1 MKNNE
6 IIAKVE
12 RAIADLKQG
21 KLIIVADSEKR
32 EAEGDMLGLADFVTP
47 ENVNFMITHARGL
60 LCVPMAK
67 SVAEKL
73 DLHPMTKSHDAFG
86 TAFTVS
92 TDSKETTTGISA
104 FDRTTTIQ
112 KLAQSTDANDFYH
125 PGHIFPLIARD
136 NGVIERDGHTEAA
149 IDLAKIAQATPVA
162 YICEVVREN
171 GRMARRPQLKQ
182 IAQENNLTFI
192 TIADIINYRYLKN
205 FNILQSVSDVDLPTK
220 FGHFRLK
227 SFTYKDEPVLVIY
240 KGQIENKSDLLLRV
254 HSECLT
260 GDILGSKRC
269 DCGEQL
275 EQSLQRIEKNG
286 SGAVIY
292 LHQEG
297 RGIGLINKLRA
308 YQLQDEG
315 LDTVEANLKLGFKAD
330 QRDYR
335 VVLAVLE
342 ELGIES
348 VDLLTNNPDK
358 LKQLEQFGLK
368 VNRVPLETEPNAND
382 IDYLRT
388 KKQKFNHLLNEVN

>member
-1 MKNNE
+1 MQSNE
-6 IIAKVE
+6 IIEKVE
-12 RAIADLKQG
+12 RAVEDLKQG

-32 EAEGDMLGLADFVTP
+32 EAEGDMIGLADFATP

-67 SVAEKL
+67 SVAQKL
-73 DLHPMTKSHDAFG
+73 NLHPMTQSHDAFG
-86 TAFTVS
+86 TAFTIS

-104 FDRTTTIQ
+104 FDRATTIQ
-112 KLAQSTDANDFYH
+112 KLAQSDDANDFYH
-125 PGHIFPLIARD
+125 PGHIFPLIAKD
-136 NGVIERDGHTEAA
+136 NGVLDRDGHTEAA
-149 IDLAKIAQATPVA
+149 IDLAKIAHATPVA
-162 YICEVVREN
+162 YICEVVKEN
-171 GRMARRPQLKQ
+171 GRMARRPELRK
-182 IAQENNLTFI
+182 IAADNGLTFV
-192 TIADIINYRYLKN
+192 TIADILNYRYLKN
-205 FNILQSVSDVDLPTK
+205 FDVLQEVSDVDLPTK

-227 SFTYKDEPVLVIY
+227 SFTYRDEPVLVVY
-240 KGQIENKSDLLLRV
+240 KGQIKDQADLLLRV

-269 DCGEQL
+269 DCGAQL
-275 EQSLQRIEKNG
+275 EQSLQRIEENG

-308 YQLQDEG
+308 YQLQDQG
-315 LDTVEANLKLGFKAD
+315 LDTVEANLELGFKAD

-335 VVLAVLE
+335 VVLSVLE
-342 ELGIES
+342 ELGVNS

-368 VNRVPLETEPNAND
+368 VNRLALETKPNEND
-382 IDYLRT
+382 IDYLKT

>member
-32 EAEGDMLGLADFVTP
+32 EAEGDMVGLADFVTP

-73 DLHPMTKSHDAFG
+73 NLHPMTKSHDAFG

-104 FDRTTTIQ
+104 FDRAKTIQ
-112 KLAQSTDANDFYH
+112 KLAQSNDANDFYH

-149 IDLAKIAQATPVA
+149 IDLAKIAQVTPVA

-182 IAQENNLTFI
+182 IAQENNLAFI

-205 FNILQSVSDVDLPTK
+205 FNILQAVSDVDLPTK

-260 GDILGSKRC
+260 GDILGSRRC

-335 VVLAVLE
+335 IVLAILE
-342 ELGIES
+342 ELGVES

-368 VNRVPLETEPNAND
+368 VNRIALETKPNAND
-382 IDYLRT
+382 IDYLKT
-388 KKQKFNHLLNEVN
+388 KKQKFNHLLNEVD

>member
-32 EAEGDMLGLADFVTP
+32 EAEGDMVGLADFVTP

-73 DLHPMTKSHDAFG
+73 NLHPMTKSHDAFG

-92 TDSKETTTGISA
+92 TDSKETTTGISS
-104 FDRTTTIQ
+104 FDRAKTIQ
-112 KLAQSTDANDFYH
+112 KLAQSNDANDFYH

-149 IDLAKIAQATPVA
+149 IDLAKIAQVTPVA

-182 IAQENNLTFI
+182 IAQENNLAFI

-205 FNILQSVSDVDLPTK
+205 FNILQAVSDVDLPTK

-260 GDILGSKRC
+260 GDILGSRRC

-335 VVLAVLE
+335 IVLAILE
-342 ELGIES
+342 ELGVES

-368 VNRVPLETEPNAND
+368 VNRIALETKPNAND
-382 IDYLRT
+382 IDYLKT
-388 KKQKFNHLLNEVN
+388 KKQKFNHLLNEVD

>member
-1 MKNNE
+1 M
-6 IIAKVE
+6 
-12 RAIADLKQG
+12 
-21 KLIIVADSEKR
+21 
-32 EAEGDMLGLADFVTP
+32 
-47 ENVNFMITHARGL
+47 
-60 LCVPMAK
+60 
-67 SVAEKL
+67 
-73 DLHPMTKSHDAFG
+73 
-86 TAFTVS
+86 
-92 TDSKETTTGISA
+92 
-104 FDRTTTIQ
+104 
-112 KLAQSTDANDFYH
+112 
-125 PGHIFPLIARD
+125 
-136 NGVIERDGHTEAA
+136 
-149 IDLAKIAQATPVA
+149 
-162 YICEVVREN
+162 
-171 GRMARRPQLKQ
+171 
-182 IAQENNLTFI
+182 
-192 TIADIINYRYLKN
+192 
-205 FNILQSVSDVDLPTK
+205 
-220 FGHFRLK
+220 
-227 SFTYKDEPVLVIY
+227 
-240 KGQIENKSDLLLRV
+240 LLRV

-315 LDTVEANLKLGFKAD
+315 LDTVEANLRLGFKAD

-335 VVLAVLE
+335 VVLAILE
-342 ELGIES
+342 ELGVES

-368 VNRVPLETEPNAND
+368 VNRVALETEPNDND

>member
-1 MKNNE
+1 MQSNE
-6 IIAKVE
+6 IIEKVE
-12 RAIADLKQG
+12 RAVEDLKQG

-32 EAEGDMLGLADFVTP
+32 EAEGDMIGLADFATP

-67 SVAEKL
+67 SVAQKL
-73 DLHPMTKSHDAFG
+73 NLHPMTQSHDAFG
-86 TAFTVS
+86 TAFTIS

-104 FDRTTTIQ
+104 FDRATTIQ
-112 KLAQSTDANDFYH
+112 KLAQSDDANDFYH
-125 PGHIFPLIARD
+125 PGHIFPLIAKD
-136 NGVIERDGHTEAA
+136 NGVLDRDGHTEAA
-149 IDLAKIAQATPVA
+149 IDLAKIAHATPVA
-162 YICEVVREN
+162 YICEVVKEN
-171 GRMARRPQLKQ
+171 GRMARRPELRK
-182 IAQENNLTFI
+182 IAADNGLTFI
-192 TIADIINYRYLKN
+192 TIADILNYRYLKN
-205 FNILQSVSDVDLPTK
+205 FDVLQEVSDVDLPTK

-227 SFTYKDEPVLVIY
+227 SFTYRDEPVLVVY
-240 KGQIENKSDLLLRV
+240 KGQIKDQADLLLRV

-269 DCGEQL
+269 DCGAQL
-275 EQSLQRIEKNG
+275 EQSLQRIEENG

-308 YQLQDEG
+308 YQLQDQG
-315 LDTVEANLKLGFKAD
+315 LDTVEANLELGFKAD

-335 VVLAVLE
+335 VVLSVLE
-342 ELGIES
+342 ELGVNS

-368 VNRVPLETEPNAND
+368 VNRIALETKPNAND

-388 KKQKFNHLLNEVN
+388 KKQKFNHLLNGVD

>member
-32 EAEGDMLGLADFVTP
+32 EAEGDMVGLADFVTP

-73 DLHPMTKSHDAFG
+73 NLHPMTKSHDAFG

-104 FDRTTTIQ
+104 FDRAKTIQ
-112 KLAQSTDANDFYH
+112 KLAQSNDANDFYH

-182 IAQENNLTFI
+182 IAQENNLAFI

-205 FNILQSVSDVDLPTK
+205 FNILQAVSDVDLPTK

-260 GDILGSKRC
+260 GDILGSRRC

-335 VVLAVLE
+335 IVLAILE
-342 ELGIES
+342 ELGVES

-368 VNRVPLETEPNAND
+368 VNRTALETKPNAND

-388 KKQKFNHLLNEVN
+388 KKQKFNHLLNEVD

>member
-67 SVAEKL
+67 SIAEKL

-104 FDRTTTIQ
+104 FDRATTIQ
-112 KLAQSTDANDFYH
+112 KLTQSTDANDFYH

-149 IDLAKIAQATPVA
+149 VDLAKIAQATPVA

>member
-1 MKNNE
+1 MQSNE
-6 IIAKVE
+6 IIEKVE
-12 RAIADLKQG
+12 RAVEDLKQG

-32 EAEGDMLGLADFVTP
+32 EAEGDMIGLADFATP

-67 SVAEKL
+67 SVAQKL
-73 DLHPMTKSHDAFG
+73 NLHPMTQSHDAFG
-86 TAFTVS
+86 TAFTIS

-104 FDRTTTIQ
+104 FDRATTIQ
-112 KLAQSTDANDFYH
+112 KLAQSDDANDFYH
-125 PGHIFPLIARD
+125 PGHIFPLIAKD
-136 NGVIERDGHTEAA
+136 NGVLDRDGHTEAA
-149 IDLAKIAQATPVA
+149 IDLAKIAHATPVA
-162 YICEVVREN
+162 YICEVVKEN
-171 GRMARRPQLKQ
+171 GRMARRPELRK
-182 IAQENNLTFI
+182 IAADNGLTFI
-192 TIADIINYRYLKN
+192 TIADILNYRYLKN
-205 FNILQSVSDVDLPTK
+205 FDVLQEVSDVDLPTK

-227 SFTYKDEPVLVIY
+227 SFTYRDEPVLVVY
-240 KGQIENKSDLLLRV
+240 KGQIKDQADLLLRV

-269 DCGEQL
+269 DCGAQL
-275 EQSLQRIEKNG
+275 EQSLQRIEENG

-308 YQLQDEG
+308 YQLQDQG
-315 LDTVEANLKLGFKAD
+315 LDTVEANLELGFKAD

-335 VVLAVLE
+335 VVLSVLE
-342 ELGIES
+342 ELGVNS

-368 VNRVPLETEPNAND
+368 VNRLALETKPNEND
-382 IDYLRT
+382 IDYLKT

>member
-32 EAEGDMLGLADFVTP
+32 EAEGDMVGLADFVTP

-73 DLHPMTKSHDAFG
+73 NLHPMTKSHDAFG

-104 FDRTTTIQ
+104 FDRAKTIQ
-112 KLAQSTDANDFYH
+112 KLAQSNDANDFYH

-149 IDLAKIAQATPVA
+149 IDLAKIAQATPIA

-182 IAQENNLTFI
+182 IAQENNLAFI

-205 FNILQSVSDVDLPTK
+205 FNILQAVSDVDLPTK

-260 GDILGSKRC
+260 GDILGSRRC

-335 VVLAVLE
+335 IVLAILE
-342 ELGIES
+342 ELGVES

-368 VNRVPLETEPNAND
+368 VNRIALETKPNAND

-388 KKQKFNHLLNEVN
+388 KKQKFNHLLNEVD

>member
-32 EAEGDMLGLADFVTP
+32 EAEGDMVGLADFVTP

-73 DLHPMTKSHDAFG
+73 NLHPMTKSHDAFG

-104 FDRTTTIQ
+104 FDRAKTIQ
-112 KLAQSTDANDFYH
+112 KLAQSNDANDFYH

-171 GRMARRPQLKQ
+171 GHMARRPQLKQ
-182 IAQENNLTFI
+182 IAQENNLAFI

-205 FNILQSVSDVDLPTK
+205 FNILQAVSDVDLPTK

-260 GDILGSKRC
+260 GDILGSRRC

-275 EQSLQRIEKNG
+275 EQSFQRIEKNG

-335 VVLAVLE
+335 IVLAVLE
-342 ELGIES
+342 ELGVES

-368 VNRVPLETEPNAND
+368 VNRIALETKPNAND

-388 KKQKFNHLLNEVN
+388 KKQKFSHLLNEVD